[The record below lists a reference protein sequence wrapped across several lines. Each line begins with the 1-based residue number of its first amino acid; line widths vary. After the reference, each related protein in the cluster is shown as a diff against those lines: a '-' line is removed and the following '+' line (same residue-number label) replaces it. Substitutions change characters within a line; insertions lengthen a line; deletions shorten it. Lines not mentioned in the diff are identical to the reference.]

1 MFCAM
6 RKLKAVFRAGQKQP
20 QTVSEVGADTT
31 PPTPQP
37 NQFSQSAEGSTP
49 APIFPDGVKV
59 LYDCPDAGVDIC
71 FVHGLTGNRD
81 TTWTAQGQRTP
92 WPGLLL
98 PSELLGARILTYGY
112 DAYVVRRSVAST
124 NRLMDHATSL
134 LNDLSA
140 DRAGHNASARPLIFV
155 AHSLG
160 GLVCKEAIL
169 LSRNNPGP
177 HLRSIFDHV
186 VGIIFMGTPHK
197 GSWMTNWANIPA
209 SALGLV
215 KSTNKSLLK
224 ILEADDQFLQSIQS
238 RFWSMVREL
247 REGGRPFEVTC
258 FFEALPFPVVGIV
271 VPTES
276 ATFEGHPSFSI
287 HANHRDMVKF
297 SSAEDNNFKRL
308 LWELKRWQEQAGI
321 ASPSLEISIAED
333 GRFVGGDEEAAS
345 SLVAAL
351 LDLPIDRRHV
361 RVRAS
366 VLDNLAYRNDSQ
378 KLDHYVEYR
387 EQVKRYQRALN
398 FLVREGVHYYLE
410 QKPSYLVKAVI
421 ELRGLALQGIED
433 HEMWFTWPT
442 GKPDQVLKIRFSKK
456 IADSIQTRLTEDHPI
471 SLRQISPYIV
481 WERVAPAAVLG
492 AVGGDDR
499 DHAQHINLDN
509 WVLSRSQPSNLQ
521 RHTPIASV

>member
-1 MFCAM
+1 MSWAM
-6 RKLKAVFRAGQKQP
+6 RKLKVVFRAGQKQP
-20 QTVSEVGADTT
+20 QTVPEIGADTT
-31 PPTPQP
+31 PLNPQP
-37 NQFSQSAEGSTP
+37 NQFSQSADGSAPTP
-49 APIFPDGVKV
+49 TFPDGVQV
-59 LYDCPDAGVDIC
+59 LHDCPDAGVDIC
-71 FVHGLTGNRD
+71 FVHGLTGDRE
-81 TTWTAQGQRTP
+81 TTWTAQGQHIP
-92 WPGLLL
+92 WPGVLL
-98 PSELLGARILTYGY
+98 PSELPRARILTYGY

-134 LNDLSA
+134 LNDLTA
-140 DRAGHNASARPLIFV
+140 DRAGRNASARPLIFV

-197 GSWMTNWANIPA
+197 GSWMANWAKIPA

-258 FFEALPFPVVGIV
+258 FFEGLPFPVAGTV

-276 ATFEGHPSFSI
+276 ATLEGYPSFSI
-287 HANHRDMVKF
+287 HANHQDMVKF

-321 ASPSLEISIAED
+321 ASPSLEISIADD
-333 GRFVGGDEEAAS
+333 GRFVGGDEEAANR
-345 SLVAAL
+345 LVVAL
-351 LDLPIDRRHV
+351 LDLPIDKRHV
-361 RVRAS
+361 RVRALT
-366 VLDNLAYRNDSQ
+366 LDNPAYRISCVNNYV
-378 KLDHYVEYR
+378 KLR
-387 EQVKRYQRALN
+387 EHVKRYQRALN
-398 FLVREGVHYYLE
+398 FLVRGGVHYYSE
-410 QKPSYLVKAVI
+410 QEPSNLVKAVI
-421 ELRGLALQGIED
+421 ELRGLTLPCIED
-433 HEMWFTWPT
+433 YEWWFTWPT

-456 IADSIQTRLTEDHPI
+456 IADSVQSGLTEDHPI
-471 SLRQISPYIV
+471 WLKQISPYIV
-481 WERVAPAAVLG
+481 WERVAPAAALS

-499 DHAQHINLDN
+499 NHAQHIDLDD
-509 WVLSRSQPSNLQ
+509 WVLSHRQPSDLQ
-521 RHTPIASV
+521 RHTPIANV